1 MKQVGMEIPK
11 VDSLEKVLGEA
22 KYGADLFSV
31 EPLHLKVVRSIKPH
45 AKILSI
51 KIGEA
56 LSVPGVERIFTAKD
70 IPGKNLVGTITK
82 DQPVLASDR
91 VRYIGDPVALVS
103 AKTLEAAEEAAQKVV
118 VVYEDL
124 PSITYPEEALKLDAP
139 LIHEKGNLL
148 LEFNVIKG
156 DVQTGFREAELVIEE
171 TYTTTWVDHA
181 YLEPDAGLSYIDDK
195 GRIIV
200 VCPTQNVH
208 YDQKEVASL
217 LSLPVEKVRIIQCAT
232 GGGFGGR
239 LDITVQCLLALA
251 TFHLKKPVKIVY
263 SREEVFQVTSK
274 RHPLKIRYKSGA
286 RKDGK
291 LTAVE
296 VDILGDTGAY
306 ASYGGTVAIRSAVHA
321 TGPYHVPHVKVR
333 SRMVYTNNPWSGAM
347 RGFGV
352 PQMAFAHESQMDLL
366 AQALKIDPIEIRLRN
381 GLHIGSETAT
391 GQTLMASVG
400 IGETLRKVKEWRD
413 HAAIS
418 RNDSKRPAIKRGVG
432 IGSMWYGIGNT
443 GIANPS
449 TAQMEI
455 DPNGEVRLFI
465 GVADIGQGSDTALL
479 QIASDAIGLSLKEI
493 RLIRADTALTTDA
506 GATSASRQTYIS
518 GNAILNAIK
527 SLKQEITN
535 EASRL
540 FGVDSKDLFFEDGEI
555 KSKSTL
561 RLPGLKARACSGL
574 TLSGASPPRL
584 QKRGLAPPNGS
595 NPSLS
600 LSVKEVAKRSG
611 RLLRGEGHF
620 DPETTRLDSQIGQG
634 IPYATYAFATHLA
647 EVEVDTE
654 TGKVKV
660 CRIVASHDV
669 GKAIHP
675 KNVIGQITG
684 GIAMGIGYA
693 LMEEFTP
700 GKTISFV
707 NYLIST
713 SKDIPEV
720 IPILVEDEEPTGP
733 FGAKGVGEP
742 ALIPSAPA
750 VLNAIANAIGE
761 RIYHLPANLE
771 RVMEAIQKS
780 KEKA

>member
-1 MKQVGMEIPK
+1 MKQVGIEIPK
-11 VDSLEKVLGEA
+11 VDVIEKALGEA
-22 KYGADLFSV
+22 KYGADLPTQ
-31 EPLHLKVVRSIKPH
+31 EPLYLKVLRSPKPH
-45 AKILSI
+45 AKIVRI
-51 KIGEA
+51 EMDEA
-56 LSVPGVERIFTAKD
+56 LRVPGVEGVFTAKD
-70 IPGKNLVGTITK
+70 IPGKNLVGTINK
-82 DQPVLASDR
+82 DQPILASDR
-91 VRYIGDPVALVS
+91 VRYIGDPVALIA
-103 AKTLEAAEEAAQKVV
+103 AKTKEVAEEAVKKLV

-124 PSITYPEEALKLDAP
+124 PSVFHPEEALQPYAP

-156 DVQTGFREAELVIEE
+156 DSQRGFKEAEVIVEE

-181 YLEPDAGLSYIDDK
+181 YLEPDAGISYLDEE
-195 GRIIV
+195 GRITV

-208 YDQKEVASL
+208 YDQKEMASA
-217 LSLPVEKVRIIQCAT
+217 LSLPLDQVRVIQCAT

-251 TFHLKKPVKIVY
+251 VFHLKKPVKIIY

-274 RHPLKIRYKSGA
+274 RHPLRIRYKSGA
-286 RKDGK
+286 KKDGM

-306 ASYGGTVAIRSAVHA
+306 ASYGATVAIRSAVHA
-321 TGPYHVPHVKVR
+321 TGPYQVPNVKVR

-366 AQALKIDPIEIRLRN
+366 AQALKMDPIEIRLKNSLRV
-381 GLHIGSETAT
+381 GSETAT

-400 IGETLRKVKEWRD
+400 IGETLKKVKEWRD
-413 HAAIS
+413 RGAIS
-418 RNDSKRPAIKRGVG
+418 KNDSKKPFIKKGIG

-455 DPNGEVRLFI
+455 GPDGEIRLFT
-465 GVADIGQGSDTALL
+465 GVADIGQGSDTILL
-479 QIASDAIGLSLKEI
+479 QIASEGIGISLKEI

-518 GNAILNAIK
+518 GNAILSAIK
-527 SLKQEITN
+527 NLKQEAIK
-535 EASRL
+535 EASQL
-540 FGVDSKDLFFEDGEI
+540 LNLDEKDLFFEEGKV
-555 KSKSTL
+555 KSRT
-561 RLPGLKARACSGL
+561 CL
-574 TLSGASPPRL
+574 TTSIPI
-584 QKRGLAPPNGS
+584 
-595 NPSLS
+595 
-600 LSVKEVAKRSG
+600 KEVAKRCG
-611 RLLRGEGHF
+611 KILKGEGRF
-620 DPETTRLDSQIGQG
+620 DPETTRLDPETGQG
-634 IPYATYAFATHLA
+634 APYGTYAFATHLA

-660 CRIVASHDV
+660 NRVIASHDV

-675 KNVIGQITG
+675 MNVIGQIMG
-684 GIAMGIGYA
+684 GVAMGTGFA
-693 LMEEFTP
+693 LMEEFVP
-700 GKTISFV
+700 GVTTSFV
-707 NYLIST
+707 NYLIPT

-720 IPILVEDEEPTGP
+720 IPIIVEEEEPTGP

-742 ALIPSAPA
+742 ALIPSTPA
-750 VLNAIANAIGE
+750 ILNAIADAIGQ

-771 RVMEAIQKS
+771 RVLEAVQKIKS
-780 KEKA
+780 RQ